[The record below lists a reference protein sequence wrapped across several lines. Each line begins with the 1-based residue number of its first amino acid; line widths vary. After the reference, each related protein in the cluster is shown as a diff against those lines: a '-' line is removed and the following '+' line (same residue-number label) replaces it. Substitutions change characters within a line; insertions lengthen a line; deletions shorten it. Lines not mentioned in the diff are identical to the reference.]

1 MPNASILLRGVILS
15 GLIILNVSM
24 AASTTAIAGPTAIA
38 AVLADESSAES
49 STEKDVEHQ
58 LELFRSTQVPLRQ
71 AMRTAEALHPGSR
84 TTDISFEGKDDALVY
99 RVKTVKDRNMWE
111 NSIDAR
117 SGSVTGE
124 EVASFLNVLAYD
136 DQLNVATLQ
145 GIRQNM
151 SDAVTIAEKSTAGK
165 AISGNLVNDK
175 GKFHFV
181 IVTVVGDDLKQ
192 VVLEPPGA
200 NLRKPPPPH
209 SR

>member
-1 MPNASILLRGVILS
+1 MPNALLRGVILS
-15 GLIILNVSM
+15 GLVTLNLSM
-24 AASTTAIAGPTAIA
+24 AAPTTAIASPTASA

-49 STEKDVEHQ
+49 STEKAVEHQ

-71 AMRTAEALHPGSR
+71 AMRIAEALHPGSR
-84 TTDISFEGKDDALVY
+84 TIDISFDGKDDALVY
-99 RVKTVKDRNMWE
+99 RVKTVQDQHMWE

-124 EVASFLNVLAYD
+124 EVASFLNVLGYD
-136 DQLNVATLQ
+136 DQLNVATLK

-165 AISGNLVNDK
+165 AISGNLMNDK
-175 GKFHFV
+175 GKLHFV

-192 VVLEPPGA
+192 VILEPPGA
-200 NLRKPPPPH
+200 NLRKRPPPH